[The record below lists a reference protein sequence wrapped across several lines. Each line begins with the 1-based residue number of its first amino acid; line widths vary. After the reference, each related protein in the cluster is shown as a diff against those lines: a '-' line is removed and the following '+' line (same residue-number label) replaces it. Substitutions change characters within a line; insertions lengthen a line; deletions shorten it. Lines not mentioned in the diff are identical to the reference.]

1 MAFKVKIKNIG
12 KLKDAEVC
20 IGQFTVFAG
29 PNNTGK
35 SFVSKLLYSL
45 FNAMNANHVETLV
58 NDLFRPVYEG
68 LMIPMR
74 LHNIATPPDKA
85 TISWQSSLENEIK
98 KLEDLIK
105 EASNEEF
112 ESEDIVLE
120 DIIPD
125 LTSQIEKIEQIAV
138 DMPWLSK
145 TKIGERK
152 KTDQKYLEMLTNS
165 FAEMKKK
172 LPQINAENFINIG
185 IKYEILQ
192 NLIQNFQ
199 VPIVSD
205 LIKKE
210 GTPSEVVVEDFG
222 KFAFVDEDVGFEIDR
237 SRVKQLQQYSRV
249 IYLESPVYWKLKTA
263 LENTKD
269 NEQRYGDNR
278 ERLSGV
284 PRYFYDL
291 ASALK
296 FEYTGKMAFPDVYTK
311 LTGKNVIGGK
321 IAISETGNL
330 SFQENGNNFSLPV
343 TAMGIANLGILAL
356 LIERKVLDKGTFLF
370 IDEPEAHLHPAWQV
384 VMAEALFELAK
395 GGVNVVIATHSADIL
410 QWLDVHVKKNPE
422 DKQLIALNQFSLNG
436 DKVDEDFETDKVEE
450 DFEMKMGKIMH
461 ELTKP
466 FSDLYIEGI

>member
-12 KLKDAEVC
+12 KLEDAEVC

-35 SFVSKLLYSL
+35 SFASKLLYSL
-45 FNAMNANHVETLV
+45 FNAMNANHVETYL
-58 NDLFRPVYEG
+58 NNLFRPVYDY
-68 LMIPMR
+68 LMMTMR
-74 LHNIATPPDKA
+74 LYPEELSDKA
-85 TISWQSSLENEIK
+85 MISWQSSLQNGGE
-98 KLEDLIK
+98 KLEALVK
-105 EASNEEF
+105 KASIEEF
-112 ESEDIVLE
+112 EGEDIVLE

-125 LTSQIEKIEQIAV
+125 LISQMEQMEQIAAEI
-138 DMPWLSK
+138 PQGS
-145 TKIGERK
+145 TKKRAERRQR
-152 KTDQKYLEMLTNS
+152 DLDRLTNS
-165 FAEMKKK
+165 LIKVKKELHQTK
-172 LPQINAENFINIG
+172 AENFIVAGIG
-185 IKYEILQ
+185 YELSQ

-199 VPIVSD
+199 VSIVSD
-205 LIKKE
+205 LRRKE

-222 KFAFVDEDVGFEIDR
+222 KFAFVDEGVGFEIDR
-237 SRVKQLQQYSRV
+237 SWVKQLQQYSRV

-269 NEQRYGDNR
+269 YVQQRYGR
-278 ERLSGV
+278 VTLSGV
-284 PRYFYDL
+284 PGYFYDL
-291 ASALK
+291 ANALK
-296 FEYTGKMAFPDVYTK
+296 FEYTGKMAFPDVYAK
-311 LTGKNVIGGK
+311 LTGKSVMDGK

-330 SFQENGNNFSLPV
+330 SFHENGRNFSLPV

-395 GGVNVVIATHSADIL
+395 AGVNVVIATHSVDIL
-410 QWLDVHVKKNPE
+410 QWLDVQVKKNPE
-422 DKQLIALNQFSLNG
+422 DEQLIALNQFSLNG
-436 DKVDEDFETDKVEE
+436 DKVDEDFETDKAEE
-450 DFEMKMGKIMH
+450 DFETKMGKIMH